1 MSGHSTDPRPFDP
14 QQITCDSGN
23 AAAHQ
28 APDYNLLQRK
38 DGPNL
43 AYQRVE
49 PMGFGRRRPGVIFL
63 GGFNSDMTGAK
74 ATALESFC
82 RGRGQ
87 GFLRFDYS
95 GHGRS
100 GGGFSEGSIGRWK
113 DDALAILDSLTEG
126 GQILV
131 GSSMGGWIMLLLA
144 LARPDRVK
152 ALIGIAA
159 APDFTED
166 LIWDSLSLIERDRL
180 TRDGKLERPSEYSD
194 TPYVITR
201 KLIEEGRDHLLLR
214 APIAIDKPVHLL
226 HGMADADVP
235 YQTSDRL
242 AERLQSLDVTLTL
255 IKDGDHRLSRPQ
267 DISFLYNILQSLS

>member
-14 QQITCDSGN
+14 QQITCESGN

-28 APDYNLLQRK
+28 APDCNVLQRK

-49 PMGFGRRRPGVIFL
+49 PIGFGRRLPGVIFL
-63 GGFNSDMTGAK
+63 GGFNSDMTGSK

-95 GHGRS
+95 GHGGS
-100 GGGFSEGSIGRWK
+100 GGSFSDGSIGQWK
-113 DDALAILDSLTEG
+113 DDALTVFDSLTEG

-131 GSSMGGWIMLLLA
+131 GSSMGGWIMLLVA

-166 LIWDSLSLIERDRL
+166 LIWDSLSIAERDRL
-180 TRDGKLERPSEYSD
+180 MRDGRLEQPSKYSE

-201 KLIEEGRDHLLLR
+201 KLIEDGRDHLLLR
-214 APIAIDKPVHLL
+214 STIAIDTPVRLL
-226 HGMADADVP
+226 HGIGDHDVP
-235 YQTSDRL
+235 YQTSGRL
-242 AERLQSLDVTLTL
+242 AERLRSADVTLTL

-267 DISFLYNILQSLS
+267 DLPILCHILQSLS